1 MYKIDI
7 QKLNSV
13 RKKYKR
19 QCVKDNLYILFKLKI
34 TDGKENFFNKCMKS
48 IDALGR
54 YKINYIQSN
63 RVKKINENI
72 RKSRN

>member
-1 MYKIDI
+1 MCE
-7 QKLNSV
+7 
-13 RKKYKR
+13 R
-19 QCVKDNLYILFKLKI
+19 QFILFKLKI

>member
-1 MYKIDI
+1 MCE
-7 QKLNSV
+7 
-13 RKKYKR
+13 R
-19 QCVKDNLYILFKLKI
+19 QFVLLKLKI
-34 TDGKENFFNKCMKS
+34 TDVKENFLNKCMKS

-63 RVKKINENI
+63 RVKKINENT